1 MGNIGNKQQIHQ
13 AANHVLQQMPVDQL
27 THLRLPQSRRH
38 IEIDPQRRGDH
49 ANAHIQQHN
58 DAKMDRI
65 NIVGRER
72 REQDRSNNQ
81 DGRRGIH
88 ETTHDQQ
95 QHVHQQQEHHLVR
108 TDGFQLHALFQ
119 EKSWQTYGHRFRH
132 NL

>member
-58 DAKMDRI
+58 DAKMVLHLDAS
-65 NIVGRER
+65 GCAER
-72 REQDRSNNQ
+72 NKPL
-81 DGRRGIH
+81 ICI
-88 ETTHDQQ
+88 T
-95 QHVHQQQEHHLVR
+95 
-108 TDGFQLHALFQ
+108 
-119 EKSWQTYGHRFRH
+119 QTA
-132 NL
+132 